1 MTSPPTPP
9 PTPPHILSAA
19 SVSQLL
25 RCSPPPH
32 SVSAV
37 PPPPPRHTHSS
48 LSIICSSHLLGCRLL
63 FFFRLP
69 PYSLSCSSLFGRV
82 HFLHLVPLSPSIFCL
97 MTSLLS
103 SPLSPSSL
111 PFPTLWTGLMLYC
124 HYLTSSVSQLQ

>member
-37 PPPPPRHTHSS
+37 PPPPRHTHSS

-69 PYSLSCSSLFGRV
+69 SNSLSCSPLFGRV